1 MRFVEKLRLYGGELY
16 SSFSPD
22 LAIAFKVGRG

>member
-16 SSFSPD
+16 TFFSPD
-22 LAIAFKVGRG
+22 LYSGYYV